1 MKKVSAIVAL
11 ILLGCALPAQAQP
24 FDNKGSGVCGA
35 SVSDLAGLFVET
47 LCAMYVV
54 GWVEAIYILKP
65 PGVCLPME
73 RLTPEMGMKVL
84 ARWAQSHPQ
93 EKDNRDARMRWA
105 LDAFA
110 NEWPCPD
117 KVTDKSVRP

>member
-1 MKKVSAIVAL
+1 MEMSSWKVLIVAL
-11 ILLGCALPAQAQP
+11 MLLGCARPALAQP

-54 GWVEAIYILKP
+54 GWLEAIYTLKP

-93 EKDNRDARMRWA
+93 EKDNQDAKMRFITETA
-105 LDAFA
+105 SSLGD
-110 NEWPCPD
+110 
-117 KVTDKSVRP
+117 

>member
-1 MKKVSAIVAL
+1 MKKVIAIVAL
-11 ILLGCALPAQAQP
+11 MLLGCALPAQAQP
-24 FDNKGSGVCGA
+24 FDKSSGVCGA
-35 SVSDLAGLFVET
+35 SVSDLAGLFVES

-54 GWVEAIYILKP
+54 GWLEAIYTLKP
-65 PGVCLPME
+65 AGVCIPMD

-93 EKDNRDARMRWA
+93 EKDNQDARMRWA

-110 NEWPCPD
+110 NEWPCPEKAPD
-117 KVTDKSVRP
+117 KVTAK